1 MNKIMT
7 LVCSLVLGTF
17 LLANEKELI
26 KSTLNEA
33 TVYSQGAQLH
43 HKASYSI
50 KAGITEISIEGISAY
65 IDPKSLQV
73 KATGNVVIIDSK
85 YTLFYP
91 QPEVKVNEGIPAKI
105 VKEMAQLTDSLEL
118 LGFDLKEIQDEIAI
132 YKAAQNIISMN
143 GAVRG
148 SGKVNDSINLLKQ
161 TVEYYTNKMNEIN
174 KKLLALEKKKKEK
187 EKVQQRL
194 QVRYDNLQNY
204 QNQTYDAK
212 KYAPIPRVVISLSA
226 SEAAAGKISFSY
238 LVSQAGWVPLY
249 DIRSDSQTGKISL
262 TYKAQVFQNS
272 GIDWDN
278 IKLNISTNN
287 PYANK
292 TKPELNPWY
301 IDYYAFKH
309 KQELEE
315 ISIRGARAIP
325 QAAFNQ
331 GYFLDDAKDKNLE
344 DKKDALD
351 ADRFTTVVHQLIA
364 AEFKID
370 LPYSI
375 KSNNE
380 KNLVLIKNSDLNT
393 TFKYYSVPK
402 VDPGVYLVA
411 QMTKLDELQLVPAS
425 ANIFFDGSY
434 IGETYLDP
442 TSMDDTLNLSLG
454 KDPNIVVKRTLLK
467 QKSKDKVV
475 QDKRER
481 TFSYQI
487 EVQNN
492 KSSAIQLIIQDQ
504 VPMTTNHD
512 ITIEL
517 LEKDFARELPGNGIL
532 EWEYKLKPGENKK
545 LEFSY
550 KVKHPKDQ
558 QVDL

>member
-17 LLANEKELI
+17 LLANEKELV

-50 KAGITEISIEGISAY
+50 KAGITEISIEGISSY

-174 KKLLALEKKKKEK
+174 KKLLALEKKKKDK

-212 KYAPIPRVVISLSA
+212 KYAPIPRVVITLSA

-301 IDYYAFKH
+301 IDYYAYRQR
-309 KQELEE
+309 QELEE

-331 GYFLDDAKDKNLE
+331 GYFLDDAKNKNLE
-344 DKKDALD
+344 DKAALG
-351 ADRFTTVVHQLIA
+351 ADQFTTVVHQLIA

-492 KSSAIQLIIQDQ
+492 KSSTIQLIIQDQ
-504 VPMTTNHD
+504 VPMTTNND

>member
-43 HKASYSI
+43 HKASYTI
-50 KAGITEISIEGISAY
+50 KAGITEISIEGISSY

-91 QPEVKVNEGIPAKI
+91 QPEVKANEGIPAKI

-174 KKLLALEKKKKEK
+174 KKLLALEKKKKDK

-212 KYAPIPRVVISLSA
+212 KYAPIPRVVITLSA
-226 SEAAAGKISFSY
+226 AEAASGKIAFSY

-272 GIDWDN
+272 GVDWDN

-301 IDYYAFKH
+301 IDYYAYKR
-309 KQELEE
+309 KMELEE
-315 ISIRGARAIP
+315 ISVRGARAIP

-331 GYFLDDAKDKNLE
+331 GFMLDDAKDKNLE
-344 DKKDALD
+344 EKPALG
-351 ADRFTTVVHQLIA
+351 ADQFTTVVHQLIA

-492 KSSAIQLIIQDQ
+492 KSSTIQLIIQDQ
-504 VPMTTNHD
+504 VPMTTNND

-517 LEKDFARELPGNGIL
+517 LEKDSARELPGNGIL

-545 LEFSY
+545 LEFSF

-558 QVDL
+558 QINL

>member
-43 HKASYSI
+43 HKASYTI

-73 KATGNVVIIDSK
+73 KATGNVVIIDTK

-212 KYAPIPRVVISLSA
+212 KYAPIPRVVITLSA

-301 IDYYAFKH
+301 IDYYAYRQR
-309 KQELEE
+309 QELEE

-331 GYFLDDAKDKNLE
+331 GYFLDDAKNKNLE
-344 DKKDALD
+344 DKAALG
-351 ADRFTTVVHQLIA
+351 ADQFTTVVHQLIA

-504 VPMTTNHD
+504 VPMTTNND

-558 QVDL
+558 QINL

>member
-1 MNKIMT
+1 MT

-17 LLANEKELI
+17 LLANEKELV
-26 KSTLNEA
+26 KSSLNEV

-43 HKASYSI
+43 HKASYTI

-91 QPEVKVNEGIPAKI
+91 QPEVKTNEGIPAKI

-187 EKVQQRL
+187 EKVQQRI
-194 QVRYDNLQNY
+194 QIRYDNLQNY
-204 QNQTYDAK
+204 QNQTYDTK
-212 KYAPIPRVVISLSA
+212 KYAPIPRVVITLSA

-278 IKLNISTNN
+278 VKLNISTNN

-301 IDYYAFKH
+301 IDYYAYR
-309 KQELEE
+309 QRMELEE
-315 ISIRGARAIP
+315 ISIRGARNIP

-331 GYFLDDAKDKNLE
+331 GFLLDEKNKNLE
-344 DKKDALD
+344 DKAALG
-351 ADRFTTVVHQLIA
+351 ADQFTTVVHQLIA

-504 VPMTTNHD
+504 VPMTTNND

-545 LEFSY
+545 LDFSY

-558 QVDL
+558 QINL

>member
-1 MNKIMT
+1 MKKIMT

-43 HKASYSI
+43 HKASYTI
-50 KAGITEISIEGISAY
+50 KAGITEISIEGISSY

-91 QPEVKVNEGIPAKI
+91 QPEVKANEGIPAKI
-105 VKEMAQLTDSLEL
+105 VKEMAQLSDSLEL

-174 KKLLALEKKKKEK
+174 KKLLALEKKKKDK

-212 KYAPIPRVVISLSA
+212 KYAPIPRVIITLSA
-226 SEAAAGKISFSY
+226 AEAASGKIAFSY

-301 IDYYAFKH
+301 IDYYAYKR
-309 KQELEE
+309 KMELEE
-315 ISIRGARAIP
+315 ISVRGGRAIP

-331 GYFLDDAKDKNLE
+331 GFMLDDATDKNLQE
-344 DKKDALD
+344 KPALG
-351 ADRFTTVVHQLIA
+351 ADQFTTVVHQLIA

-504 VPMTTNHD
+504 VPMTTNND

-517 LEKDFARELPGNGIL
+517 LEKDSARELPGNGIL
-532 EWEYKLKPGENKK
+532 EWDYKLKAGENKK
-545 LEFSY
+545 LEFSF

-558 QVDL
+558 QINL

>member
-43 HKASYSI
+43 HKASYTI
-50 KAGITEISIEGISAY
+50 KAGITEISIEGISSY

-91 QPEVKVNEGIPAKI
+91 QPEVKANEGIPAKI

-174 KKLLALEKKKKEK
+174 KKLLALEKKKKDK

-212 KYAPIPRVVISLSA
+212 KYAPIPRVIITLSA
-226 SEAAAGKISFSY
+226 AEAASGKIAFSY

-301 IDYYAFKH
+301 IDYYAYKR
-309 KQELEE
+309 KMELEE
-315 ISIRGARAIP
+315 ISVRGARAIP

-331 GYFLDDAKDKNLE
+331 GFMLDDATNKNLE
-344 DKKDALD
+344 EKPALG
-351 ADRFTTVVHQLIA
+351 ADQFTTVVHQLIA

-504 VPMTTNHD
+504 VPMTTNND

-517 LEKDFARELPGNGIL
+517 LEKDSARELPGNGIL
-532 EWEYKLKPGENKK
+532 EWDYKLKPGENKK
-545 LEFSY
+545 LEFSF

-558 QVDL
+558 QINL

>member
-43 HKASYSI
+43 HKASYTI
-50 KAGITEISIEGISAY
+50 KAGITEISIEGISSY

-91 QPEVKVNEGIPAKI
+91 QPEVKANEGIPAKI

-174 KKLLALEKKKKEK
+174 KKLLALEKKKKDK

-212 KYAPIPRVVISLSA
+212 KYAPIPRVVITLSA
-226 SEAAAGKISFSY
+226 AEAASGKIAFSY

-301 IDYYAFKH
+301 IDYYAYKR
-309 KQELEE
+309 KMELEE
-315 ISIRGARAIP
+315 ISVRGARAIP

-331 GYFLDDAKDKNLE
+331 GFMLDDATDKNLE
-344 DKKDALD
+344 EKPALG
-351 ADRFTTVVHQLIA
+351 ADQFTTVVHQLIA

-492 KSSAIQLIIQDQ
+492 KSSTIQLIIQDQ
-504 VPMTTNHD
+504 VPMTTNND

-517 LEKDFARELPGNGIL
+517 LEKDSARELPGNGIL
-532 EWEYKLKPGENKK
+532 EWDYKLKPGENKK
-545 LEFSY
+545 LEFSF

-558 QVDL
+558 QINL

>member
-43 HKASYSI
+43 HKASYTI

-85 YTLFYP
+85 YSLFYP

-105 VKEMAQLTDSLEL
+105 VKEMAQLSDSLEL

-174 KKLLALEKKKKEK
+174 KKLLALEKKKKDK

-212 KYAPIPRVVISLSA
+212 KYAPIPRVVITLSA
-226 SEAAAGKISFSY
+226 SEAASGKISFSY

-301 IDYYAFKH
+301 IDYYAYRQR
-309 KQELEE
+309 QELEE

-331 GYFLDDAKDKNLE
+331 GYFLDDAKNKNLE
-344 DKKDALD
+344 DKAALG
-351 ADRFTTVVHQLIA
+351 ADQFTTVVHQLIA

-504 VPMTTNHD
+504 VPMTTNND

>member
-17 LLANEKELI
+17 LLANEKELV

-43 HKASYSI
+43 HKASYTI
-50 KAGITEISIEGISAY
+50 KAGITEISIEGISSY

-194 QVRYDNLQNY
+194 QVRYENLQNY

-212 KYAPIPRVVISLSA
+212 KYAPIPRVVITLSA

-272 GIDWDN
+272 GIDWEN

-301 IDYYAFKH
+301 IDYYEYRKR
-309 KQELEE
+309 QELEE
-315 ISIRGARAIP
+315 ISIRGTRAIP

-331 GYFLDDAKDKNLE
+331 GYFLDEAKQKNLE
-344 DKKDALD
+344 DKAALG
-351 ADRFTTVVHQLIA
+351 ADQFTTVVHQLIA

-504 VPMTTNHD
+504 VPMTTNND

-558 QVDL
+558 QINL

>member
-1 MNKIMT
+1 MKKITT
-7 LVCSLVLGTF
+7 LVCTLILSTILF
-17 LLANEKELI
+17 ANEKDLV
-26 KSTLNEA
+26 KSSLNEV
-33 TVYSQGAQLH
+33 TVFSQGAQLH
-43 HKASYSI
+43 HKASYAI
-50 KAGITEISIEGISAY
+50 KTGITEVSIEGISAY

-91 QPEVKVNEGIPAKI
+91 QPEATINQGIPAKI
-105 VKEMAQLTDSLEL
+105 TKEINQLTDSLEL
-118 LGFDLKEIQDEIAI
+118 IGFDLREIQDEISI
-132 YKAAQNIISMN
+132 YKAAQNIIAMN

-148 SGKVNDSINLLKQ
+148 TGKVNDSINLLKQ

-174 KKLLALEKKKKEK
+174 KKLLALEKRKREK
-187 EKVQQRL
+187 EKVQHRL
-194 QVRYDNLQNY
+194 QERYDNLQNY
-204 QNQTYDAK
+204 QNQTYDPK
-212 KYAPIPRVVISLSA
+212 KYASIPRVVVTLSA
-226 SEAAAGKISFSY
+226 SEATTGKITFSY
-238 LVSQAGWVPLY
+238 VIAQAGWTPLY

-272 GIDWDN
+272 GIDWEN
-278 IKLNISTNN
+278 VKLNISTNN

-301 IDYYAFKH
+301 IDYYAYRH
-309 KQELEE
+309 KAELEE
-315 ISIRGARAIP
+315 ISIRGARNIP

-331 GYFLDDAKDKNLE
+331 GYFLDDAKDKNLDE
-344 DKKDALD
+344 KPALG
-351 ADRFTTVVHQLIA
+351 ADQFTTVVHQLIA

-375 KSNNE
+375 LSNNE
-380 KNLVLIKNSDLNT
+380 KNLVLIKTSELTT
-393 TFKYYSVPK
+393 TFKYFAVPK

-411 QMTKLDELQLVPAS
+411 QMTKLDELQLVPAN

-442 TSMDDTLNLSLG
+442 TTMDDTLNLSLG

-467 QKSKDKVV
+467 QKSQDKIV

-487 EVQNN
+487 EIQNN
-492 KSSAIQLIIQDQ
+492 KSSVIELIVQDQ
-504 VPMTTNHD
+504 VPITTNND
-512 ITIEL
+512 INIEL
-517 LEKDFARELPGNGIL
+517 LEKAGAREVPGNGTL
-532 EWEYKLKPGENKK
+532 EWEYKIKPGENKK
-545 LEFSY
+545 IEFSF

-558 QVDL
+558 QINL

>member
-43 HKASYSI
+43 HKASYTI
-50 KAGITEISIEGISAY
+50 KAGITEISIEGISSY

-174 KKLLALEKKKKEK
+174 KKLLALEKKKKDK

-212 KYAPIPRVVISLSA
+212 KYAPIPRVVITLSA
-226 SEAAAGKISFSY
+226 SEAASGKISFSY

-301 IDYYAFKH
+301 IDYYAYKQ

-315 ISIRGARAIP
+315 ISIRGSRAIP

-331 GYFLDDAKDKNLE
+331 GYFLDEAKQKNLE
-344 DKKDALD
+344 DKAALG
-351 ADRFTTVVHQLIA
+351 ADQFTTVVHQLIA

-492 KSSAIQLIIQDQ
+492 KSSAVQLIIQDQ
-504 VPMTTNHD
+504 VPMTTNND

-558 QVDL
+558 QINL

>member
-26 KSTLNEA
+26 KSNLNEA

-43 HKASYSI
+43 HKASYTI
-50 KAGITEISIEGISAY
+50 KAGITEVSIEGISSY

-91 QPEVKVNEGIPAKI
+91 QPEVKANDGIPAKI

-174 KKLLALEKKKKEK
+174 KKLLALEKKKKDK

-212 KYAPIPRVVISLSA
+212 KYAPIPRVVITLSA
-226 SEAAAGKISFSY
+226 AEAASGKIAFSY

-301 IDYYAFKH
+301 IDYYAYKR
-309 KQELEE
+309 KMELEE
-315 ISIRGARAIP
+315 ISVRGARAIP

-331 GYFLDDAKDKNLE
+331 GFMLDDATNKNLE
-344 DKKDALD
+344 DKPALG
-351 ADRFTTVVHQLIA
+351 ADQFTTVVHQLIA

-402 VDPGVYLVA
+402 MDPGVYLVA

-492 KSSAIQLIIQDQ
+492 ISSAIQLIIQDQ
-504 VPMTTNHD
+504 VPMTTNND

-517 LEKDFARELPGNGIL
+517 LEKDSARELPGNGIL
-532 EWEYKLKPGENKK
+532 EWDNKLKPGENKK
-545 LEFSY
+545 LEFSF

-558 QVDL
+558 QINL

>member
-43 HKASYSI
+43 HKASYTI
-50 KAGITEISIEGISAY
+50 KAGITEVSIEGISSY

-91 QPEVKVNEGIPAKI
+91 QPEVKANEGIPAKI
-105 VKEMAQLTDSLEL
+105 VKEMAQLTDSLEM

-204 QNQTYDAK
+204 QNQTYDTK
-212 KYAPIPRVVISLSA
+212 KYTPIPRVVITLSA
-226 SEAAAGKISFSY
+226 AEAASGKISFSY

-301 IDYYAFKH
+301 IDYYAYKR
-309 KQELEE
+309 KMELEE
-315 ISIRGARAIP
+315 ISVRGARAIP

-331 GYFLDDAKDKNLE
+331 GFMLDDATNKNLE
-344 DKKDALD
+344 EKPALG
-351 ADRFTTVVHQLIA
+351 ADQFTTVVHQLIA

-504 VPMTTNHD
+504 VPMTTNND

-517 LEKDFARELPGNGIL
+517 LEKDSARELPGNGIL
-532 EWEYKLKPGENKK
+532 EWDYKLKPGENKK
-545 LEFSY
+545 LEFSF

-558 QVDL
+558 QINL

>member
-43 HKASYSI
+43 HKASYAI
-50 KAGITEISIEGISAY
+50 KAGITEISIEGISSY

-91 QPEVKVNEGIPAKI
+91 QPEVKANEGIPAKI
-105 VKEMAQLTDSLEL
+105 VKEMAQLTDSLEM

-174 KKLLALEKKKKEK
+174 KKLLALEKKKKDK

-194 QVRYDNLQNY
+194 QERYNNLQNY
-204 QNQTYDAK
+204 QSQTYDAK
-212 KYAPIPRVVISLSA
+212 KYAPIPRVVITLSA
-226 SEAAAGKISFSY
+226 AEAASGKISFSY

-301 IDYYAFKH
+301 IDYYAYKR
-309 KQELEE
+309 KMELEE
-315 ISIRGARAIP
+315 ISVRGARAIP

-331 GYFLDDAKDKNLE
+331 GFMLDDAANKNLE
-344 DKKDALD
+344 EKPALG
-351 ADRFTTVVHQLIA
+351 ADQFTTVVHQLIA

-504 VPMTTNHD
+504 VPMTTNND

-517 LEKDFARELPGNGIL
+517 LEKESARELPGNGIL
-532 EWEYKLKPGENKK
+532 EWDYKLKPGENKK
-545 LEFSY
+545 LEFSF

-558 QVDL
+558 QINL

>member
-43 HKASYSI
+43 HKASYTI
-50 KAGITEISIEGISAY
+50 KAGITEVSIEGISSY

-91 QPEVKVNEGIPAKI
+91 QPEVKANEGIPAKI
-105 VKEMAQLTDSLEL
+105 VKEMAQLMDSLEM

-174 KKLLALEKKKKEK
+174 KKLLALEKKKKDK
-187 EKVQQRL
+187 EKIQRRI
-194 QVRYDNLQNY
+194 QERYNNLENY
-204 QNQTYDAK
+204 QSQTYDAK
-212 KYAPIPRVVISLSA
+212 KYAPIPRVVITLSA
-226 SEAAAGKISFSY
+226 AGAVSGKIAFSY
-238 LVSQAGWVPLY
+238 LVSKAGWVPLY

-301 IDYYAFKH
+301 IDYYAY
-309 KQELEE
+309 KQKMELHE
-315 ISIRGARAIP
+315 ISVKSTRTIP

-331 GYFLDDAKDKNLE
+331 GFMLDDAMNKNE
-344 DKKDALD
+344 EEKPALG
-351 ADRFTTVVHQLIA
+351 ADQFTTVVHQLIA

-380 KNLVLIKNSDLNT
+380 KNLVLIKNSNLNT

-402 VDPGVYLVA
+402 MDPGVYLVA
-411 QMTKLDELQLVPAS
+411 QMTKLAELQLVPAS

-434 IGETYLDP
+434 IGETYIDP

-504 VPMTTNHD
+504 VPMTTNND

-517 LEKDFARELPGNGIL
+517 LEKDGARELPGNGIL
-532 EWEYKLKPGENKK
+532 EWDYKLKAGENKK

-558 QVDL
+558 QINL

>member
-43 HKASYSI
+43 HKASYTI
-50 KAGITEISIEGISAY
+50 KAGITEISIEGISSY

-174 KKLLALEKKKKEK
+174 KKLLALEKKKKDK

-212 KYAPIPRVVISLSA
+212 KYAPIPRVVITLSA

-238 LVSQAGWVPLY
+238 LISQAGWVPLY

-301 IDYYAFKH
+301 IDYYAYRQR
-309 KQELEE
+309 QELEE

-331 GYFLDDAKDKNLE
+331 GYFLDDAKNKNLE
-344 DKKDALD
+344 DKAALG
-351 ADRFTTVVHQLIA
+351 ADQFTTVVHQLIA

-492 KSSAIQLIIQDQ
+492 KSSTIQLIIQDQ
-504 VPMTTNHD
+504 VPMTTNND

-558 QVDL
+558 QINL

>member
-1 MNKIMT
+1 MT

-17 LLANEKELI
+17 LLANEKELV
-26 KSTLNEA
+26 KSSLNEV

-43 HKASYSI
+43 HKASYTI

-91 QPEVKVNEGIPAKI
+91 QPEVKTNEGIPAKI

-187 EKVQQRL
+187 EKVQQRI
-194 QVRYDNLQNY
+194 QIRYDNLQNY
-204 QNQTYDAK
+204 QNQTYDTK
-212 KYAPIPRVVISLSA
+212 KYAPIPRVVITLSA

-278 IKLNISTNN
+278 VKLNISTNN

-301 IDYYAFKH
+301 IDYYAYRQR
-309 KQELEE
+309 QELEE
-315 ISIRGARAIP
+315 ISIRGARNIP

-331 GYFLDDAKDKNLE
+331 GFLLDEKNKNLE
-344 DKKDALD
+344 DKAALG
-351 ADRFTTVVHQLIA
+351 ADQFTTVVHQLIA

-504 VPMTTNHD
+504 VPMTTNND

-558 QVDL
+558 QINL

>member
-1 MNKIMT
+1 MT

-73 KATGNVVIIDSK
+73 KATGNVIIIDSK

-91 QPEVKVNEGIPAKI
+91 QPEVKANEGIPAKI

-174 KKLLALEKKKKEK
+174 KKLLALEKKKKDK

-204 QNQTYDAK
+204 QNQTYDTK
-212 KYAPIPRVVISLSA
+212 KYAPIPRVVITLSA

-301 IDYYAFKH
+301 IDYYAYRQR
-309 KQELEE
+309 QELEE
-315 ISIRGARAIP
+315 ISIRDARAIP

-331 GYFLDDAKDKNLE
+331 GYFLDGAKVKNLA
-344 DKKDALD
+344 DKKDALG
-351 ADRFTTVVHQLIA
+351 ADQFTTVVHQLIA

-492 KSSAIQLIIQDQ
+492 KSSTIQLIIQDQ
-504 VPMTTNHD
+504 VPMTTNND

-558 QVDL
+558 QVNL

>member
-43 HKASYSI
+43 HKASYTI
-50 KAGITEISIEGISAY
+50 KAGITEISIEGISSY

-91 QPEVKVNEGIPAKI
+91 QPEVKANEGIPAKI

-174 KKLLALEKKKKEK
+174 KKLLALEKKKKDK

-204 QNQTYDAK
+204 QSQTYDAK
-212 KYAPIPRVVISLSA
+212 KYAPIPRVVITLSA
-226 SEAAAGKISFSY
+226 GEAASGKIAFSY
-238 LVSQAGWVPLY
+238 LVSQAGWIPLY

-301 IDYYAFKH
+301 IDYYAYKR
-309 KQELEE
+309 KMELEE

-331 GYFLDDAKDKNLE
+331 GFMLDDAKDKNLE
-344 DKKDALD
+344 EKPALG
-351 ADRFTTVVHQLIA
+351 ADQFTTVVHQLIA

-402 VDPGVYLVA
+402 MDPGVYLVA

-504 VPMTTNHD
+504 VPMTTNND

-558 QVDL
+558 QINL

>member
-43 HKASYSI
+43 HKASYTI

-91 QPEVKVNEGIPAKI
+91 QPEVKTNEGIPAKI

-187 EKVQQRL
+187 EKVQQRI
-194 QVRYDNLQNY
+194 QIRYDNLQNY
-204 QNQTYDAK
+204 QNQTYDTK
-212 KYAPIPRVVISLSA
+212 KYAPIPRVVITLSA

-301 IDYYAFKH
+301 IDYYEYRKR
-309 KQELEE
+309 QELEE

-331 GYFLDDAKDKNLE
+331 GYFLDDAKNKNLE
-344 DKKDALD
+344 DKAALG
-351 ADRFTTVVHQLIA
+351 ADQFTTVVHQLIA

-504 VPMTTNHD
+504 VPMTTNND

-558 QVDL
+558 QINL

>member
-43 HKASYSI
+43 HKASYTI
-50 KAGITEISIEGISAY
+50 KAGITEISIEGISSY

-91 QPEVKVNEGIPAKI
+91 QPEVKANEGIPAKI
-105 VKEMAQLTDSLEL
+105 VKEMAQLTDSLEM

-174 KKLLALEKKKKEK
+174 KKLLALEKKKKDK

-194 QVRYDNLQNY
+194 QERYNNLQNY

-212 KYAPIPRVVISLSA
+212 KYAPIPRVVITLSA
-226 SEAAAGKISFSY
+226 AEAASGKIAFSY

-301 IDYYAFKH
+301 IDYYAYKR
-309 KQELEE
+309 KMELEE
-315 ISIRGARAIP
+315 ISVRGGRAIP

-331 GYFLDDAKDKNLE
+331 GFMLDDAANQKLE
-344 DKKDALD
+344 EKPALG
-351 ADRFTTVVHQLIA
+351 ADQFTTVVHQLIA

-504 VPMTTNHD
+504 VPMTTNND

-517 LEKDFARELPGNGIL
+517 LEKDSARELPGNGIL
-532 EWEYKLKPGENKK
+532 EWDYKLKPGENKK
-545 LEFSY
+545 LEFSF

-558 QVDL
+558 QINL

>member
-43 HKASYSI
+43 HKASYTI
-50 KAGITEISIEGISAY
+50 KAGITEISIEGISSY

-91 QPEVKVNEGIPAKI
+91 QPEVKANEGIPAKI

-174 KKLLALEKKKKEK
+174 KKLLALEKKKKDK

-212 KYAPIPRVVISLSA
+212 KYAPIPRVVITLSA
-226 SEAAAGKISFSY
+226 AEAASGKIAFSY

-301 IDYYAFKH
+301 IDYYAYKR
-309 KQELEE
+309 KMELEE
-315 ISIRGARAIP
+315 ISVRGARAIP

-331 GYFLDDAKDKNLE
+331 GFMLDDATDKNLQE
-344 DKKDALD
+344 KPALG
-351 ADRFTTVVHQLIA
+351 ADQFTTVVHQLIA

-504 VPMTTNHD
+504 VPMTTNND

-517 LEKDFARELPGNGIL
+517 LEKDSARELPGNGIL
-532 EWEYKLKPGENKK
+532 EWDYKLKPGENKK
-545 LEFSY
+545 LEFSF

-558 QVDL
+558 QINL

>member
-7 LVCSLVLGTF
+7 LVCSLLLGTF

-118 LGFDLKEIQDEIAI
+118 LGFDLKEIQDEISI

-212 KYAPIPRVVISLSA
+212 KYAPIPRVVITLSA

-272 GIDWDN
+272 GIDWEN

-301 IDYYAFKH
+301 IDYYEYRKR
-309 KQELEE
+309 QELEE

-331 GYFLDDAKDKNLE
+331 GYFLDDTKNKNLE
-344 DKKDALD
+344 DKAALG
-351 ADRFTTVVHQLIA
+351 ADQFTTVVHQLIA

-504 VPMTTNHD
+504 VPMTTNND